1 MKKKIYIPIIVS
13 LCLAIFILNRTGAID
28 FGLQHLIARLW
39 PIVIVWLGYNLLHYK
54 EEFKKKSGIVLTIMG
69 LFLLILNVSVL
80 FFENQDYVFKIFFTG
95 LLTFWPVLIIFLA
108 LHAILSIFDP
118 GEAVYTSSFGIRN
131 YEQVDL
137 SKLDSTLKARFGRL
151 KFVIDPKDL
160 THRAIRLNIVA
171 FFGVV
176 EVLVSGEVSLLAENK
191 ARVGFYDILG
201 EKGSKLWGV
210 QVVEIDANSDS
221 ATRLLLTINS
231 WFGKVIVK
239 KAEG

>member
-1 MKKKIYIPIIVS
+1 M
-13 LCLAIFILNRTGAID
+13 
-28 FGLQHLIARLW
+28 
-39 PIVIVWLGYNLLHYK
+39 
-54 EEFKKKSGIVLTIMG
+54 
-69 LFLLILNVSVL
+69 
-80 FFENQDYVFKIFFTG
+80 
-95 LLTFWPVLIIFLA
+95 
-108 LHAILSIFDP
+108 
-118 GEAVYTSSFGIRN
+118 
-131 YEQVDL
+131 DL